1 MLYAKKDFTDEIELM
16 ILGWGNYHKLI
27 GEAQCI
33 QKGSL
38 KRNSWRSQREDE
50 EHAMTEAEGENA
62 I

>member
-1 MLYAKKDFTDEIELM
+1 MGELPQ
-16 ILGWGNYHKLI
+16 INWGGSTYS
-27 GEAQCI
+27 E
-33 QKGSL
+33 GSL